1 MAARYTEIFTLFNR
15 AVGFL
20 RYPAMNFRSKNGDNV
35 RIYLATKG
43 YIAIKLNGE
52 YIGKL
57 PAADKNII
65 LYDSPL
71 FNHAELISEL
81 EAFMEKPISES
92 AIRGKEYGRCCFCN
106 RELDNEGSIF
116 HGYGPICAEKWGLPW
131 LPVMTNSDWLDCL

>member
-1 MAARYTEIFTLFNR
+1 MAARYAEIFKLFTR
-15 AVGFL
+15 AATHL
-20 RYPAMNFRSKNGDNV
+20 RYPAMHLRSKNGDKI

-43 YIAIKLNGE
+43 YIAITLNGE

-71 FNHAELISEL
+71 FNHNELINEL
-81 EAFMEKPISES
+81 DTLLSNPISES
-92 AIRGKEYGRCCFCN
+92 ALQGKEYGRCCFCN
-106 RELDNEGSIF
+106 RELDNEGSIQ

-131 LPVMTNSDWLDCL
+131 SAERNWLDDL

>member
-1 MAARYTEIFTLFNR
+1 MTARYAEIFTLFTR
-15 AVGFL
+15 AATHM
-20 RYPAMNFRSKNGDNV
+20 RYPAINLRTKTGDEV

-43 YIAIKLNGE
+43 YIAIKFNGE

-71 FNHAELISEL
+71 FKHNELISEL

-92 AIRGKEYGRCCFCN
+92 ALHGKEYGRCCFCN

-131 LPVMTNSDWLDCL
+131 LPVMTASDWLDCL